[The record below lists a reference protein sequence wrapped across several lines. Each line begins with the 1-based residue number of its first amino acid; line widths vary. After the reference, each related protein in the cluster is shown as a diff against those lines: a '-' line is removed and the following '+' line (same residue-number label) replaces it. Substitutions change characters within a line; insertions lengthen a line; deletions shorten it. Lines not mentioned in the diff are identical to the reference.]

1 MAVITATDISGTG
14 ETLVT
19 ETTLGASDTL
29 TYLAGRR
36 QLLTLTN
43 DTAGALTPNIDGAG
57 ASAAYPVAGAAAVDL
72 SAGYTTASIGV
83 GEVASI
89 YLDTI
94 QLYLKGVITIT
105 GADGITATLTNV

>member
-1 MAVITATDISGTG
+1 MAVITNTNISGTG

-29 TYLAGRR
+29 TYLTGRS
-36 QLLTLTN
+36 QLLTLRN
-43 DTAGALTPNIDGAG
+43 ATAGALTPNIDGDA
-57 ASAAYPVAGAAAVDL
+57 ANTAYPIKGAAPVDL

-83 GEVASI
+83 GEVVSI

-94 QLYLKGVITIT
+94 NLYLEGTITIT
-105 GADGITATLTNV
+105 GGDGIIATLTSV